1 MKLGIIGAMQEEIET
16 LLAAM
21 ADRTEEQHGGSTFYS
36 GLLRGLPVVVVRC
49 GVGKVNAALSAQIL
63 CDCYGVTHLVNTGIA
78 GSLNPKLDI
87 GDLVVSTD
95 AIYHDFDCTPFGYPP
110 CRVPGMDADAF
121 PADRNLRE
129 LALSAAEAVNPGH
142 CALGRIASGD
152 QFIASPER
160 KDRIVSLTGA
170 LCTEMEGAA
179 IAHAAYLNN
188 IPYVVIRASADKA
201 DGSAHM
207 DYPEFERAAAAH
219 CAKLVEALVA
229 RV

>member
-78 GSLNPKLDI
+78 GSLNSKLDI

-121 PADRNLRE
+121 PADRNLR
-129 LALSAAEAVNPGH
+129 AVSYTH
-142 CALGRIASGD
+142 
-152 QFIASPER
+152 
-160 KDRIVSLTGA
+160 LT
-170 LCTEMEGAA
+170 LPT
-179 IAHAAYLNN
+179 
-188 IPYVVIRASADKA
+188 KA
-201 DGSAHM
+201 
-207 DYPEFERAAAAH
+207 
-219 CAKLVEALVA
+219 
-229 RV
+229 